1 MSIDNSS
8 QSRLNQ
14 IEAYETQLNEYNKQ
28 FENLLNELSLSLENV
43 KIRQQEFNSLV
54 ICPFN
59 PAHKVPP
66 KSFERHFRKCEL
78 RFHGIHNELGKRKK
92 LPSSNYFYQNASS
105 VVSLNK
111 EELQQISEIK
121 EGPLSL
127 TVVQRLQEYEKEIEM
142 CDQIRE
148 QHQQQ
153 KKDVYQ
159 NFDQIW
165 EAVQKMKEQNQGQK
179 TREELLAEQRDYKR
193 RRKSYRAKNIKI
205 TQRTPTQVH
214 RDIIAAYMEDFKL
227 LAQFEMNQQDQKE
240 SPPNPN

>member
-1 MSIDNSS
+1 MPIENSS
-8 QSRLNQ
+8 QSRLDQ

-28 FENLLNELSLSLENV
+28 FENLLNELSLDLENV
-43 KIRQQEFNSLV
+43 KFQQQEIKSLV
-54 ICPFN
+54 NCPFN
-59 PAHKVPP
+59 PAHKVPS
-66 KSFERHFRKCEL
+66 KSFGRHFRKCEL
-78 RFHGIHNELGKRKK
+78 KFHGIHNELGGRKK
-92 LPSSNYFYQNASS
+92 LPSSNYFYQNAPS
-105 VVSLNK
+105 VISLNK
-111 EELQQISEIK
+111 EELRQMPEIK

-127 TVVQRLQEYEKEIEM
+127 TVDQRLRRYEKEIEI

-148 QHQQQ
+148 QHRQQR
-153 KKDVYQ
+153 KDVYQ
-159 NFDQIW
+159 NFDQVW

-227 LAQFEMNQQDQKE
+227 LAQFETSKQDQKE
-240 SPPNPN
+240 HVA